1 MGAELGGLL
10 ALASR
15 EFAAFWLV
23 FGRLFGLCASA
34 PFFAHQ
40 SVPVQVRVLL
50 ALALS
55 LVVFPL
61 APRSSLPAFPSL
73 LSFGLALAGELALGL
88 ALGFLVALIL
98 SAVQMAG
105 QILDYEL
112 GLGFSGVLDP
122 AHGGFGSPF
131 PTFLYLLALV
141 LVLASGGD
149 AVLIQGLAESF
160 RELPPG
166 SLIPWEALPVLGLEE
181 ASRAFSTALRLSFPV
196 LAALFLVNLLLV
208 FLGRALPQANV
219 FLLSFPLKVLVGL
232 GILAFAISSYSLV
245 FASLY
250 PDEVRVV
257 AGFLGGIAR

>member
-1 MGAELGGLL
+1 MGADLSGLIS
-10 ALASR
+10 LASR
-15 EFAAFWLV
+15 EFTVFWLV
-23 FGRLFGLCASA
+23 FGRILGLSVSA
-34 PFFAHQ
+34 PFFSHQ

-55 LVVFPL
+55 LVIFPL
-61 APRSSLPAFPSL
+61 APRSSLAVYPSLPAFA
-73 LSFGLALAGELALGL
+73 LAFAGELILGL
-88 ALGFLVALIL
+88 ALGFLVAIIL

-122 AHGGFGSPF
+122 AHGGFGSPL

-149 AVLIQGLAESF
+149 AVLIQGLVETF

-166 SLIPWEALPVLGLEE
+166 SLIPWEALPVLGLQEV
-181 ASRAFSTALRLSFPV
+181 SRAFSTALRLSFPV
-196 LAALFLVNLLLV
+196 LAALFLVNILLV
-208 FLGRALPQANV
+208 FVGRALPQANV
-219 FLLSFPLKVLVGL
+219 FILSFPLKVLVGL
-232 GILAFAISSYSLV
+232 GILAFAVSSYSLV

-250 PDEVRVV
+250 PEEVRAVT
-257 AGFLGGIAR
+257 GFLGGIAR